1 MTKQQARML
10 IVGGAKYFK
19 RQGFS
24 ADFYKEKLENR
35 NFDDEFMEAYDLIK
49 DEMVHVYAVVWG
61 WDR

>member
-1 MTKQQARML
+1 ML